1 MRQVNNIN
9 DKSSKQGQQV
19 NNDLQL
25 LEQQLLEASQH
36 AQTTTQQQE
45 ISEALNKVRWAQSNV
60 AKQANLSRANAGQ
73 HRSQAPTIQKTVSSK
88 HSEYIKFL
96 SNISGAKLS
105 KGDVF
110 SSYYD
115 NHIGISNIGYMK
127 KNIQGLN
134 ELLLSKSA

>member
-9 DKSSKQGQQV
+9 EKSSKQGQQV
-19 NNDLQL
+19 NNELQM
-25 LEQQLLEASQH
+25 LEKQLMEASQH
-36 AQTTTQQQE
+36 AQTATQQQE

-60 AKQANLSRANAGQ
+60 AQQSNLSRVNAGQ
-73 HRSQAPTIQKTVSSK
+73 HREETPTTQKTVASK

-96 SNISGAKLS
+96 SNITGAKLS